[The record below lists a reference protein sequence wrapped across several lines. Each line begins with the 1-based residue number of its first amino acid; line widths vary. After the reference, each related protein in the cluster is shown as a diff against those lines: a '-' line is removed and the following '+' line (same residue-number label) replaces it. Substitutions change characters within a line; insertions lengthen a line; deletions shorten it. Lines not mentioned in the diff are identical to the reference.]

1 MSNFSP
7 YATMST
13 QTAVKSV
20 KNYVVLDQMCSLNL
34 DDDVAVDVI
43 EARNDIQAWK
53 AHIVRTINQDRSRVD
68 LLDTLK
74 TSQILLVMDWA
85 MKFLPLLHREKQSDW
100 FGQKGISCIV
110 LGCTFWKVENRTGL
124 L

>member
-1 MSNFSP
+1 
-7 YATMST
+7 MST

-68 LLDTLK
+68 LLDTENISNTAGDGLGHEVSPSF
-74 TSQILLVMDWA
+74 TSREAVRLVWSKRDLM
-85 MKFLPLLHREKQSDW
+85 HS
-100 FGQKGISCIV
+100 
-110 LGCTFWKVENRTGL
+110 T
-124 L
+124 